1 MSEKETDIKLNA
13 ADALEFE
20 PLPVR
25 PSKLGQR
32 LKTFFLVILSGATG
46 ALFWEY
52 FGEKVTLVFDQSN
65 SEVPLIRAELGEVK
79 TRPQNPGGIK
89 VPNQKVFVYDDIHAT
104 AGGQPRLKPVERL
117 LPPPEKPLPKEFGK
131 APPQPKTLKH
141 QVNSGKISKNIDP
154 LSNIPSMTEV
164 ESAKRPIN
172 PPLVPEL
179 SNSLSSNKETLKNAK
194 KLPDDVIVKNIDK
207 NDTKT
212 KIRSTQ
218 NISKI
223 NSAKN
228 KNTQNEFADSGY
240 RVQLAASRSIRATR
254 KVWTKLRKQN
264 LDLLGNFDMTVTKV
278 DLGKKKGIF
287 YRLRVGPFPKKN
299 KARKLCKALKKRK
312 LGCLVIRPSE

>member
-117 LPPPEKPLPKEFGK
+117 LPPPEKPSPKFV
-131 APPQPKTLKH
+131 L
-141 QVNSGKISKNIDP
+141 
-154 LSNIPSMTEV
+154 
-164 ESAKRPIN
+164 
-172 PPLVPEL
+172 
-179 SNSLSSNKETLKNAK
+179 
-194 KLPDDVIVKNIDK
+194 
-207 NDTKT
+207 
-212 KIRSTQ
+212 
-218 NISKI
+218 
-223 NSAKN
+223 
-228 KNTQNEFADSGY
+228 F
-240 RVQLAASRSIRATR
+240 
-254 KVWTKLRKQN
+254 
-264 LDLLGNFDMTVTKV
+264 
-278 DLGKKKGIF
+278 
-287 YRLRVGPFPKKN
+287 
-299 KARKLCKALKKRK
+299 
-312 LGCLVIRPSE
+312 